1 MSNFVFIS
9 GTFFYFLHK
18 KVCKFR
24 ENRDVSTS
32 FEMKNQMQMKSAKF
46 NQGLKAKTV
55 DESCYDYE
63 SLNGEFLNE
72 AYYHR

>member
-9 GTFFYFLHK
+9 GTFLYFLHK
-18 KVCKFR
+18 KFANF
-24 ENRDVSTS
+24 ETS

-46 NQGLKAKTV
+46 NQGLKAETV

-72 AYYHR
+72 AY